1 MTAVML
7 PASTGRT
14 LASVRI
20 QCDLMHRC
28 MGCLYWSF
36 SSVAYLSWRSSSYY
50 GIFIL
55 EFLQCGLFI
64 LVVFQLQWNLYTGV
78 PPVCLETA
86 NWPQFVC
93 ASGYIPIHKRPP
105 LSCDTHNAR
114 MRPRMQHFKNC
125 ERLVLYNKDRTGQL
139 ASIFCELVYI
149 QFTNGRHSVVIL
161 TNSRVQSCQQIWKI
175 AGVLSFDQRQNR
187 PTGLDC
193 L

>member
-1 MTAVML
+1 MSECNATACIGACSTSNICKLRCPGMTAVML

-78 PPVCLETA
+78 PPVCLETT
-86 NWPQFVC
+86 NWPRFVC

-105 LSCDTHNAR
+105 LSCDIHNAR
-114 MRPRMQHFKNC
+114 MRPRMQHFKI
-125 ERLVLYNKDRTGQL
+125 
-139 ASIFCELVYI
+139 ASVWS
-149 QFTNGRHSVVIL
+149 FTTKTEPASWPRFSVNWF
-161 TNSRVQSCQQIWKI
+161 TSNSRTAATQ
-175 AGVLSFDQRQNR
+175 L
-187 PTGLDC
+187 
-193 L
+193 